1 MDHAPEETWIV
12 NIRNRLDGQF
22 ADLTKVQPALAALD
36 TSKDKPS
43 IYGTG
48 SYPERFPIGFLL
60 KGVGGWLEEEHMWK
74 YAAFMT
80 RWLGRDVTLFLG
92 LMKEREDLVKSYYQ
106 YFVFKESIALL
117 ESLLW
122 AGCFL
127 AFAILLLQ
135 KVQNGTE
142 ILRGSRGNN
151 SDPADQR
158 SLQFSILYQRILE
171 D

>member
-1 MDHAPEETWIV
+1 
-12 NIRNRLDGQF
+12 
-22 ADLTKVQPALAALD
+22 
-36 TSKDKPS
+36 
-43 IYGTG
+43 
-48 SYPERFPIGFLL
+48 
-60 KGVGGWLEEEHMWK
+60 MWK

-80 RWLGRDVTLFLG
+80 RWLGLDVTLFLG
-92 LMKEREDLVKSYYQ
+92 LMKEREDLVKSYYH
-106 YFVFKESIALL
+106 YFVSKESIALL

-158 SLQFSILYQRILE
+158 SLQFSILYQRIMEDQIKTKIDMLRIRNQIPWFVVEAVFTSSSLSKELSGTCIDRRAMSCFDDLISTLE
-171 D
+171 